1 MIELKERNETML
13 EKLMSKIIKY
23 SFEKDFVYK
32 PLVNDITGIYDI
44 AYGENECHK
53 MDVYYPKYI
62 EISKLPVIFY
72 IHGGAW
78 VACNKETNRAY
89 SEYLASFGY
98 CVVNMDYRLLPK
110 TDIKGQVQDVVK
122 AILYFDKEVELE
134 VNKKD
139 YILMGD
145 SAGAH
150 MASLIYCLMCDT
162 KINKNFSTQMKALPI
177 KALVLQNMVSDLSD
191 ITNSNKLYLKLMTKL
206 LFGKDYKHSPLLH
219 QASFLEVVNEK
230 TIKIPV
236 ILVGSEHDPL
246 YQQTH
251 KMKQYLIENDWE
263 YTDIIWTKNDRSE
276 LGHVF
281 QVNNPLWEESK
292 ITHQKIF
299 AYLKEILNYEN

>member
-1 MIELKERNETML
+1 ML
-13 EKLMSKIIKY
+13 ANLMSKFIKY
-23 SFEKDFVYK
+23 SFEKGFVYK
-32 PLVNDITGIYDI
+32 PLVDDIDGIYDI
-44 AYGENECHK
+44 AYGKNEFNN
-53 MDVYYPKYI
+53 MDVYYPNNI
-62 EISKLPVIFY
+62 ELSKLPVIFY

-98 CVVNMDYRLLPK
+98 CVVNMNYRLLPN
-110 TDIKGQVQDVVK
+110 TDIKGQVQDVVN
-122 AILYFDKEVELE
+122 AILYFDNKVELN
-134 VNKKD
+134 VNKEE

-150 MASLIYCLMCDT
+150 LASLVYCLMYDQMLS
-162 KINKNFSTQMKALPI
+162 KNFSTQMKTLPV

-191 ITNSNKLYLKLMTKL
+191 IINSKKLYLKLMTKL
-206 LFGKDYKHSPLLH
+206 LFGKDYNHSPLLH
-219 QASFLEVVNEK
+219 KASFLEVVNKETVK
-230 TIKIPV
+230 VPV
-236 ILVGSEHDPL
+236 VLVGSEHDQL

-263 YTDIIWTKNDRSE
+263 YLDIIWTKNDRSE

-299 AYLKEILNYEN
+299 AYLKEILTYEN